1 MELADLRK
9 QIRREIDLAKED
21 VEARRRAADAGKVAY
36 ATLLDHVVVPL
47 LKQVVTILRSEG
59 WGCQTFTPIGSAR
72 LVSDRS
78 SEEFIEFDFD
88 TSAGPRLA
96 GRVSVMRG
104 RQGMLVDEQIIA
116 PTKSLDDIS
125 EDDVLAFL
133 LPAIRRL
140 AGR

>member
-1 MELADLRK
+1 MEMADLRK
-9 QIRREIDLAKED
+9 RIRREIDLAKED
-21 VEARRRAADAGKVAY
+21 AEARRRAADAGKVAY
-36 ATLLDHVVVPL
+36 ATLLDHVIVPL

-59 WGCQTFTPIGSAR
+59 WGCQTFTPAGSAR

-78 SEEFIEFDFD
+78 SDEFIEFDLD
-88 TSAGPRLA
+88 TSAGPHLT
-96 GRVSVMRG
+96 GRVSLARG

-116 PTKSLDDIS
+116 ASKPLDDIN